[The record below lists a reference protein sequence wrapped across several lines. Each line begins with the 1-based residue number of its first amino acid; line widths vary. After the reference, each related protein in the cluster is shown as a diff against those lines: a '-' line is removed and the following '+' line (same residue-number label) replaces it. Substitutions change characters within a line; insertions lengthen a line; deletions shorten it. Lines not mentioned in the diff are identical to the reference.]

1 MGGSDFILF
10 FFPFLVLK
18 DPKSRMTNSLS
29 SSFDSKYY
37 YSSFSGDVMWVL
49 GIEEWGG
56 GSQTGGLDSE
66 IVDRGGRRGCVG
78 LAAWGPHQS

>member
-10 FFPFLVLK
+10 FFPFSVLK

-37 YSSFSGDVMWVL
+37 CDVGAGHRKGV
-49 GIEEWGG
+49 
-56 GSQTGGLDSE
+56 GSQTGGLD
-66 IVDRGGRRGCVG
+66 
-78 LAAWGPHQS
+78 